1 MKRQFT
7 SVLALGFNDKLAK
20 GKQKG
25 AGVVFG
31 EKIFREMRR
40 GNRRCCCLR

>member
-7 SVLALGFNDKLAK
+7 SVLALGFNDQLPK

-25 AGVVFG
+25 AGVSIRREDFP
-31 EKIFREMRR
+31 EMRR